1 MAFLNPTALFRR
13 RYAPPS
19 RRIWPWHRLGVIPW
33 LVYTVAALGLCLA
46 RPGEAHADR
55 LKELAT
61 VRGVTSNALVGYGLV
76 VGLAGTGDNLQSVQT
91 QKMMANVLSRRFGTN
106 ITPAQIKAQNVA
118 VVMVTSRLPPFSRL
132 GRRIDVTVSSAS
144 NAKSLVG
151 GTLLPTALKG
161 GNGSTFAWAEGSLS
175 VGGYSAA
182 GGSGSSVTRNHP
194 TVGQVPNGAVVAKEL
209 NFRLNPKDPLTISLN
224 NPDFTTAARVAKAIN
239 GQLGANVAI
248 AEDPGTI
255 RVAVPANLHEN
266 LVGLVATIENI
277 EVIPDQRARVIVNER
292 TGTVVMGTH
301 VRISACAISHG
312 GLTVQ
317 ISESQGVSQPN
328 PFGEGDTV
336 TVPQSEVEIVEDT
349 GEIKLINPGPTLGD
363 VVHALNA
370 LGVRPRDLV
379 AILMAMNQA
388 GALRAEI
395 EIQ

>member
-1 MAFLNPTALFRR
+1 MAVLI
-13 RYAPPS
+13 S
-19 RRIWPWHRLGVIPW
+19 RTPRLGSRGVSGRGAARPP
-33 LVYTVAALGLCLA
+33 LATLVAAVVLMMGFAIPSSA
-46 RPGEAHADR
+46 RADR

-106 ITPAQIKAQNVA
+106 ITPAQIRAQNVA
-118 VVMVTSRLPPFSRL
+118 VVMVTSRLPPFSRV
-132 GRRIDVTVSSAS
+132 GRRLDVTVSSAS
-144 NAKSLVG
+144 NAKSLLG

-161 GNGSTFAWAEGSLS
+161 GSGATFAWAEGALT
-175 VGGYSAA
+175 VGGFSAS

-194 TVGQVPNGAVVAKEL
+194 TVGQVPGGAVVAKEL
-209 NFRLNPKDPLTISLN
+209 NYRLDPKRPLTIALN

-239 GQLGANVAI
+239 ARLGANVA
-248 AEDPGTI
+248 AAADPGTI
-255 RVAVPANLHEN
+255 RIQVPPNLRKN

-292 TGTVVMGTH
+292 TGTVVMGTQ

-317 ISESQGVSQPN
+317 ISESPAVSQPN
-328 PFGEGDTV
+328 PLADGETV

-349 GEIKLINPGPTLGD
+349 GDIKLINPGPTLGD

-379 AILMAMNQA
+379 AILMAMSQA